1 MFYVDNNAD
10 ICKLKKKILPFINDV
25 NFMHDIPKI

>member
-10 ICKLKKKILPFINDV
+10 ICKLKKNTTFINDV